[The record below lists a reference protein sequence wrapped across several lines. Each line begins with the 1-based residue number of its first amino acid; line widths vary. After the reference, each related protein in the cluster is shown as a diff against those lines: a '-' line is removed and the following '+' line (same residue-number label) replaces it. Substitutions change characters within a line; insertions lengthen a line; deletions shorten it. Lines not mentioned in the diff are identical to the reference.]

1 MSRNLAS
8 ARHRPYH
15 GAMRRPARTVLFGA
29 FAAAALTALG
39 GVAWIVASTS
49 PAQTAEE
56 VLPTPPESPRLAD
69 SPEFDRCLVLLRGDP
84 DEARAYAERWDSVS
98 GGDGARHCLALALL
112 AQGEP
117 ASAAQ
122 RLEVLART
130 SRGNNAARASV
141 FAQATQAWL
150 MAGEAGRAYGAAT
163 MALTLSPDDPD
174 LLVDRAVTLGS
185 LSRYREAVEDLDRTL
200 VLDPDRT
207 EALVFRAAAWRHLDR
222 ADNANR
228 DIDRALAIDPDNAE
242 ALLERGIIRQ
252 LRGDTAGARDDWERA
267 IMLSP
272 DSPTADLALQ
282 NLALNEAG
290 PSRR

>member
-1 MSRNLAS
+1 
-8 ARHRPYH
+8 
-15 GAMRRPARTVLFGA
+15 MRRPARTVLFGA

-39 GVAWIVASTS
+39 GLGWVVLSTI

-69 SPEFDRCLVLLRGDP
+69 SPEFDRCVTLLRTDP
-84 DEARAYAERWDSVS
+84 EDARAFAESWDTAG
-98 GGDGARHCLALALL
+98 GGDGARHCLALSLL
-112 AQGEP
+112 ALGEP

-122 RLEVLART
+122 RLEALART
-130 SRGNNAARASV
+130 SRGSTPARASV

-150 MAGEAGRAYGAAT
+150 MAGEAGRAYAAAT

-185 LSRYREAVEDLDRTL
+185 LSRYREALEDLDRAL
-200 VLDPDRT
+200 VLDADRA

-222 ADNANR
+222 KDDAAR
-228 DIDRALAIDPDNAE
+228 DIDRALAIDPNSAE

-272 DSPTADLALQ
+272 DSPTADLAAQ